1 LEVLSKP
8 AMMAA
13 RAAAAADSS
22 CVRRDPIS
30 MQGRLPAAVII
41 REAAE
46 AMALSW
52 LSTDRT

>member
-1 LEVLSKP
+1 MLSKP
-8 AMMAA
+8 AMTAA

-22 CVRRDPIS
+22 CVRREPIS
-30 MQGRLPAAVII
+30 MQGRLPAAVIM

-52 LSTDRT
+52 LRTERM